1 MPDRTRSRD
10 GVAAVV
16 SITAVIAALALA
28 LGISAFVV
36 ASGAGDGGTADAV
49 AAGSG
54 GGEATVAVQLAEFSI
69 TPKQLTVAVDGTLE
83 VANDGTMVHNL
94 AVKGTQ
100 YATTMLDAGQS
111 ESLSL
116 EGLAA
121 GTYTVFCEVPGH
133 EQAGMVGTLVVGGGG
148 TGGAEQAAGTAASA
162 PASPA
167 QPVTI
172 DEISRHP
179 TDMPDSADYAL
190 YQDGVFQDPQPR
202 NGPMNHEVH
211 FQIAEGV
218 AEVLP
223 GTTLDYWTFDGAV
236 PGPMIRTQVGDTVDF
251 FLTNPPDSEMPHDVD
266 FHAVT
271 GPGGGSVRL
280 DTKPGSTSELRVK
293 TLKPG
298 IFIYHC
304 AFPDIPTHISH
315 GMYGLVVVEPPGGLP
330 KVDHEYY
337 VMQSELYTSA
347 GADKTVA
354 QLGDAGHLD
363 FSATNGD
370 LEEPTFVVFNGRPG
384 AVTGDRALGTYQ
396 GDTINTGESIR
407 LFVGDIG
414 PNLISSFH
422 VIGEIFDNVYV
433 EGSFSLVNHDV
444 QTTLVP
450 SGGAAGVEFTAE
462 VPGDYLMV
470 DHSIY
475 RAVHKGANGVI
486 HVEGPPNPDVYNSV
500 TYDEDARGQA
510 AG

>member
-1 MPDRTRSRD
+1 MTMSEQTETRT

-16 SITAVIAALALA
+16 SVTAVASVLALALA
-28 LGISAFVV
+28 IV
-36 ASGAGDGGTADAV
+36 AVLVANSSDTTAVGT
-49 AAGSG
+49 SG
-54 GGEATVAVQLAEFSI
+54 GGGGESTVAVQLAEFSI
-69 TPKQLTVAVDGTLE
+69 TPKQIEVATGGTLE
-83 VANDGTMVHNL
+83 VSNDGTMVHNIAVRGTDL
-94 AVKGTQ
+94 ATS
-100 YATTMLDAGQS
+100 MLDAGQS

-116 EGLAA
+116 ADLAP

-133 EQAGMVGTLVVGGGG
+133 EQAGMVATLVVGGGG
-148 TGGAEQAAGTAASA
+148 SGTAAA
-162 PASPA
+162 PGGGTSTGTAASPA

-179 TDMPDSADYAL
+179 TDMPDSADYTL
-190 YQDGVFQDPQPR
+190 YQDGQFLNPQPR
-202 NGPMNHEVH
+202 TGPMNHEVH
-211 FQIAEGV
+211 FQIKEGV

-236 PGPMIRTQVGDTVDF
+236 PGPMIRTEVGDTVDF
-251 FLTNPPDSEMPHDVD
+251 FLTNPPDSMMPHDVD

-271 GPGGGSVRL
+271 GPGGGAVRL
-280 DTKPGSTSELRVK
+280 DTKPGSTSELKVK

-304 AFPDIPTHISH
+304 AFPDVPTHISH

-337 VMQSELYTSA
+337 MMQSELYTSA

-354 QLGDAGHLD
+354 QLSDAGHLD

-370 LEEPTFVVFNGRPG
+370 LEEPTFVVFNGRPN

-396 GDTINTGESIR
+396 GDAIKTGESIR
-407 LFVGDIG
+407 LFVGNIG
-414 PNLISSFH
+414 PNMISSFH
-422 VIGEIFDNVYV
+422 VIGEIFDTVYV
-433 EGSFSLVNHDV
+433 EGSFGLVNHDV

-450 SGGAAGVEFTAE
+450 SGGAAGVELTAE

-475 RAVHKGANGVI
+475 RALHKGANGII
-486 HVEGPPNPDVYNSV
+486 HVEGPPNPDVFDSI
-500 TYDEDARGQA
+500 TYDTDARGTG

>member
-1 MPDRTRSRD
+1 MSERPQTRD
-10 GVAAVV
+10 GVAALV
-16 SITAVIAALALA
+16 SLTAVIATLALA
-28 LGISAFVV
+28 LGISALVV
-36 ASGAGDGGTADAV
+36 AGASDANGTV
-49 AAGSG
+49 ATAGG

-69 TPKQLTVAVDGTLE
+69 TPKQLSVAVDGTLE
-83 VANDGTMVHNL
+83 VTNDGTMVHNL

-100 YATTMLDAGQS
+100 LATSMLDAGQS

-116 EGLAA
+116 AGLAP
-121 GTYTVFCEVPGH
+121 GSYTVFCEVPGH
-133 EQAGMVGTLVVGGGG
+133 EQAGMVGTLVVGGDTSAAGG
-148 TGGAEQAAGTAASA
+148 PDAGTATPAA
-162 PASPA
+162 ASPA
-167 QPVTI
+167 KPVTI

-179 TDMPDSADYAL
+179 TDMPDSADYTL
-190 YQDGVFQDPQPR
+190 YQDGQYLNPQPR
-202 NGPMNHEVH
+202 TGPMNHEVH
-211 FQIAEGV
+211 FQIEEGV

-251 FLTNPPDSEMPHDVD
+251 FLTNPPDSQMPHDVD

-280 DTKPGSTSELRVK
+280 DTKPGSTSELKVK

-315 GMYGLVVVEPPGGLP
+315 GMYGLVVVEPAGGLP

-337 VMQSELYTSA
+337 VMQSELYTAA

-354 QLGDAGHLD
+354 QLSDAGHLD

-370 LEEPTFVVFNGRPG
+370 LEEPTFVVFNGRPN
-384 AVTGDRALGTYQ
+384 AVTGDRALGAYQ
-396 GDTINTGESIR
+396 GDAVSTGQSIR
-407 LFVGDIG
+407 LFVGNIG

-422 VIGEIFDNVYV
+422 VIGEIFDTVYV
-433 EGSFSLVNHDV
+433 EGSFSLLNHDV

-450 SGGAAGVEFTAE
+450 SGGAVGVELTAE

-486 HVEGPPNPDVYNSV
+486 HVEGAPNPDVYDSV
-500 TYDEDARGQA
+500 TYDKDARGQ
-510 AG
+510 GG